1 MNRAGQMLM
10 PCLTVQEEY
19 EMRKN
24 FTLDRKKMTLFSQP
38 LRTLYYFSQVAGE
51 TIFISPAK

>member
-1 MNRAGQMLM
+1 MLM

-24 FTLDRKKMTLFSQP
+24 FTMDRKKMTLFSQP

-51 TIFISPAK
+51 TIFIAPAK